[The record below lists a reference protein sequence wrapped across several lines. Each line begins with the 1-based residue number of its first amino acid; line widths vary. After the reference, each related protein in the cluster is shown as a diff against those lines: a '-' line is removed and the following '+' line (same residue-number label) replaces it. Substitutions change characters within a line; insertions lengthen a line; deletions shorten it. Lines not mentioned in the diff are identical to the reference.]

1 MPVRITLNKMLTR
14 IKQENMLLANKLL
27 VNTASAREFLSPLDR
42 NGACH
47 AGQLLKLRRL
57 SSELLGLWK
66 HSNENNLSAA
76 IE

>member
-1 MPVRITLNKMLTR
+1 
-14 IKQENMLLANKLL
+14 MLLANKLL
-27 VNTASAREFLSPLDR
+27 VKTASAREFLSLLDR

-47 AGQLLKLRRL
+47 TDQHLKLRHL
-57 SSELLGLWK
+57 SPELLGLWK

>member
-1 MPVRITLNKMLTR
+1 MLTW

-27 VNTASAREFLSPLDR
+27 VKRATARDFLSLLDR

-47 AGQLLKLRRL
+47 ADQLLKLRHL
-57 SSELLGLWK
+57 SPNLLGLWK
-66 HSNENNLSAA
+66 HSNENNVSAA